1 LEIRETYMA
10 AVTGSARPRLDVPN
24 PLPIR
29 GYQTDCIRSSPLP
42 LLVTGIGAHD
52 EYDAS
57 TPHDLALFT
66 HATNAGANLHTQ
78 ARGDSRPRL

>member
-1 LEIRETYMA
+1 MELRKTYMA
-10 AVTGSARPRLDVPN
+10 AVRGSTRPRVDVTA
-24 PLPIR
+24 LSPIR
-29 GYQTDCIRSSPLP
+29 WYQTDCIRSSPLP